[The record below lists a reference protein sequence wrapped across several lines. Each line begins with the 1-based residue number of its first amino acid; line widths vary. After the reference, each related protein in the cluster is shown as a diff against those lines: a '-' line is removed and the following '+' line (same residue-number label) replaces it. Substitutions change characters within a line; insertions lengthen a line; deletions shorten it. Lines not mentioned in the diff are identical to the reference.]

1 MFRRPHYIALSTVL
15 LAVLVI
21 LSLPTRTA
29 TQLKAAFGALF
40 LPLIGLA
47 ASAQTLTDKVERSL
61 VPRSLLEEQVGQLRR
76 ENEQFRLASLQWQE
90 VASENDKLREAVSW
104 AKSVPWKLK
113 LSRLVLRDPTD
124 WWRTIHIDLG
134 HRDGVVTNLPVLTS
148 EGLVGRVVHVA
159 YSRSQVVLI
168 GDPKCRVAAFVE
180 TGNKSG
186 VDGIITSGAS
196 SILNPS
202 IVDLTF
208 VEGQPAL
215 KPGQTVVTSGLSGLY
230 PRGIPIGE
238 IIDASSV
245 GYGMAT
251 EARVKLAA
259 DLRHLEHVWVMFP

>member
-1 MFRRPHYIALSTVL
+1 
-15 LAVLVI
+15 
-21 LSLPTRTA
+21 
-29 TQLKAAFGALF
+29 
-40 LPLIGLA
+40 
-47 ASAQTLTDKVERSL
+47 
-61 VPRSLLEEQVGQLRR
+61 
-76 ENEQFRLASLQWQE
+76 
-90 VASENDKLREAVSW
+90 
-104 AKSVPWKLK
+104 
-113 LSRLVLRDPTD
+113 
-124 WWRTIHIDLG
+124 
-134 HRDGVVTNLPVLTS
+134 
-148 EGLVGRVVHVA
+148 VGRVVHVA

-180 TGNKSG
+180 TGNRSG